1 MQASGIDDPDMRG
14 TEKEEMPKQ
23 EASVKPEKL
32 KKKQEKAE
40 RKETAAKQEQTEP
53 VREKKTDRKN
63 CVMEMPYQK
72 VL

>member
-1 MQASGIDDPDMRG
+1 
-14 TEKEEMPKQ
+14 MPKQ
-23 EASVKPEKL
+23 EASVKPEKP

-40 RKETAAKQEQTEP
+40 RKEAAAKQEQTEP

-63 CVMEMPYQK
+63 CMMEMPYQK